1 MTPHGGDIYNALP
14 PGSIRL
20 LILSPGDASAEL
32 QCHLT
37 PISLMSPESKPAAF
51 TSYDALSYTWGEP
64 VFPRR
69 ILCRGSV
76 IYITQNLFDAL
87 VQLRKPDKEHALWI
101 DALCINQRDNKE
113 KSEQI
118 PLMKYIY
125 RYAKCVIIWLGP
137 SDGFTDKALALVD
150 RAAELLRQETGQ
162 HVPVAEDIRAER
174 IDVERNRR
182 RGFPPVDRAAEWEPL
197 VSLFSRPWFSR
208 VWVFQ
213 ESRMASAAVVRIG
226 AYERDWADFCAA
238 SSFFAYK
245 SYSVVKGLA
254 RVLVRVVALCASSR
268 VGSREAEIQPTPLM
282 DLLESTLRFQAT
294 EPRDRVFAL
303 LGMAVEEQEFQVNYE
318 KSVKDI
324 YTDVSRYF
332 LCHHTTKKDHHAL
345 RVLSSVKHYP
355 DSPNDDMPSWVH
367 RWHAPIPET
376 KQNRTTEAQ
385 PMFTISGLASSA
397 KFHAGGDEYNGA
409 IPSPADPYS
418 ISLKG
423 FIFATISTNVNF
435 LQMSPLSRPRLWDM
449 VLDIRSVCND
459 RHAAYPTGEEIDEAL
474 ALTLTMADTLLF
486 TADAH
491 AETYH
496 AIDFQHFCLAL
507 YEQTVTILTS
517 AGRIQECED
526 FRLGWGADY
535 NKLKTLVGAHQ
546 KAPRFSSDVQVACLG
561 RELFGTQEGYIGIG
575 DVTLQEGDLVCVLF
589 GGKVP
594 FILRPADGRYRFVGE
609 CYLHGIMLG
618 EALEKGRE
626 KSQWFELF

>member
-1 MTPHGGDIYNALP
+1 MALCGSGIYDALP

-20 LILSPGDASAEL
+20 LTLEPGDESAEL

-37 PISLMSPESKPAAF
+37 PISLISPESKPAAS
-51 TSYDALSYTWGEP
+51 TPYDALSYTWGEP

-69 ILCRGSV
+69 IMCHGLA
-76 IYITQNLFDAL
+76 IHITQNLFDAL
-87 VQLRKPDKEHALWI
+87 VQLRKPDPEHALWI
-101 DALCINQRDNKE
+101 DALCINQQDNKE
-113 KSEQI
+113 KAGQI

-125 RYAKCVIIWLGP
+125 RYAKRVIIWLGP
-137 SDGFTDKALALVD
+137 SDRFTGEALALVD
-150 RAAELLRQETGQ
+150 RAAESLRQETGQ
-162 HVPVAEDIRAER
+162 HVPGAKDIRPER
-174 IDVERNRR
+174 MDLAMNHR
-182 RGFPPVDRAAEWEPL
+182 RGFPPVDMAAEWEPL
-197 VSLFSRPWFSR
+197 ISLFSRPWFSR

-213 ESRMASAAVVRIG
+213 ESRMASSAVVRIG

-245 SYSVVKGLA
+245 SYSSVKGFA
-254 RVLVRVVALCASSR
+254 AILVRVVALCVSSR
-268 VGSREAEIQPTPLM
+268 VGSREAEIQPIPLM
-282 DLLESTLRFQAT
+282 DLLESTLRSQAT

-303 LGMAVEEQEFQVNYE
+303 LGMAEEEQEFQVNYE

-332 LCHHTTKKDHHAL
+332 LCRLITKKDDHAL
-345 RVLSSVKHYP
+345 RILSSVKHYP
-355 DSPNDDMPSWVH
+355 DSANDDMPSWVH
-367 RWHAPIPET
+367 RWHAPIPEA
-376 KQNRTTEAQ
+376 KLNRTNETQ

-397 KFHAGGDEYNGA
+397 KFHAGGDEYDGA
-409 IPSPADPYS
+409 IPSPTDPYS

-449 VLDIRSVCND
+449 VLDIRSVCKD
-459 RHAAYPTGEEIDEAL
+459 RHAAYPTGERVDEAF
-474 ALTLTMADTLLF
+474 ALTLTMADTLAF
-486 TADAH
+486 TAAAN
-491 AETYH
+491 AETYY

-526 FRLGWGADY
+526 LRLEWGADY
-535 NKLKTLVGAHQ
+535 NELKTIVGVHE
-546 KAPRFSSDVQVACLG
+546 KAPRFSSAVQVACLG
-561 RELFGTQEGYIGIG
+561 RKLFGTQEGYIGIG

-594 FILRPADGRYRFVGE
+594 FILRPANGRYRFVGE
-609 CYLHGIMLG
+609 CYLHGVMLG
-618 EALEKGRE
+618 QALKKGRE